1 MSSLPPEA
9 AGYVDEWLGPGW
21 SAAALAGD
29 ASVRAYYR
37 ITAADGRTYM
47 LAWYP
52 EEVRGQLA
60 RFLGAY
66 EAIAQHGRVPEVLQS
81 CDVAVLQDDVG
92 DRTLYDV
99 LHEDRE
105 EGIRL
110 YREAIDLLAAF
121 QKAPDR
127 GLNAPF
133 TAEFFFRE
141 LEMAREFYVEKLMGG
156 DVEPI
161 VPMLKILCENVALHP
176 YVLCH
181 RDFHGQNLHVINDVV
196 YLIDYQDLRQGPDT
210 YDMASLLRDR
220 GVARILG
227 DDMEMELLGEY
238 EARSSSPARPGPSTH
253 ARDDMTLRQRYFE
266 TLLQRSIKILGT
278 FSKQP
283 IVRGRMHYLEFIPA
297 TLESIRRC
305 LEELPEYAALR
316 DIFPLAFDP
325 DAARKRAQKLNSGQG
340 AGGRAQ

>member
-1 MSSLPPEA
+1 MTTLPTEA
-9 AGYVDEWLGPGW
+9 AHYVDEWLGAGW
-21 SAAALAGD
+21 TASALAGD

-52 EEVRGQLA
+52 EEVRAQLA

-66 EAIAQHGRVPEVLQS
+66 EAVAPHGRVPAVLQS
-81 CDVAVLQDDVG
+81 CEAAVLQHDVG
-92 DRTLYDV
+92 DRTLFAV

-110 YREAIDLLAAF
+110 YRAAIDLLKAF
-121 QKAPDR
+121 QQAPDR

-133 TAEFFFRE
+133 TAEFFYAE
-141 LEMAREFYVEKLMGG
+141 LEMAREFYVEQLMQG
-156 DVEPI
+156 DVAPI
-161 VPMLKILCENVALHP
+161 LPLLKKLCENVARHP

-181 RDFHGQNLHVINDVV
+181 RDFHGQNIHILNDTL
-196 YLIDYQDLRQGPDT
+196 YLIDYQDLRMGPDT
-210 YDMASLLRDR
+210 YDLASLLRDR

-227 DDMEMELLGEY
+227 DDVEMELLAYYG
-238 EARSSSPARPGPSTH
+238 AP
-253 ARDDMTLRQRYFE
+253 RDRYFE

-278 FSKQP
+278 FSRQP
-283 IVRGRMHYLEFIPA
+283 ITRGRMHYLDFIPA

-305 LEELPEYAALR
+305 LDELPGYAALR
-316 DIFPLAFDP
+316 DIFPLAFDA
-325 DAARKRAQKLNSGQG
+325 DAALERAQKLNE
-340 AGGRAQ
+340 R

>member
-1 MSSLPPEA
+1 MSTLPPEA
-9 AGYVDEWLGPGW
+9 ARYVEEWLGPGW

-52 EEVRGQLA
+52 EEVRAQLA

-66 EAIAQHGRVPEVLQS
+66 EAVAPHGRVPEVLQS
-81 CDVAVLQDDVG
+81 CDVAVLQHDVG
-92 DRTLYDV
+92 DRTLFAV
-99 LHEDRE
+99 LHDDRA

-110 YREAIDLLAAF
+110 YRAAIDLLAAF

-133 TAEFFFRE
+133 TAEFFYGE
-141 LEMAREFYVEKLMGG
+141 LEMAREFYVEQLMGG
-156 DVEPI
+156 DVVPI
-161 VPMLKILCENVALHP
+161 LPMLKTLCNNIAHHP
-176 YVLCH
+176 YILCH
-181 RDFHGQNLHVINDVV
+181 RDFHGQNIHIINDTL

-227 DDMEMELLGEY
+227 DGAELELLQHYAEVTGAE
-238 EARSSSPARPGPSTH
+238 G
-253 ARDDMTLRQRYFE
+253 DLRRRYFE

-305 LEELPEYAALR
+305 LDELPEYGALR
-316 DIFPLAFDP
+316 DIFPLAFD
-325 DAARKRAQKLNSGQG
+325 ARRAEKRARELNE
-340 AGGRAQ
+340 R

>member
-1 MSSLPPEA
+1 
-9 AGYVDEWLGPGW
+9 
-21 SAAALAGD
+21 
-29 ASVRAYYR
+29 
-37 ITAADGRTYM
+37 M

-52 EEVRGQLA
+52 EEVRAQLA

-66 EAIAQHGRVPEVLQS
+66 EAVAPHGRVPEVLQS
-81 CDVAVLQDDVG
+81 CDVAVLQHDVG
-92 DRTLYDV
+92 DRTLFDV

-110 YREAIDLLAAF
+110 YRASIDLLAAF
-121 QKAPDR
+121 QKASDR
-127 GLNAPF
+127 GLNPPF
-133 TAEFFFRE
+133 TAEFFYAE
-141 LEMAREFYVEKLMGG
+141 LEMAREYYVQKLMQS

-161 VPMLKILCENVALHP
+161 LPLLKKLCENVARHP

-181 RDFHGQNLHVINDVV
+181 RDFHGQNLHVFDDTI

-227 DDMEMELLGEY
+227 DATELELLDRYAEVTG
-238 EARSSSPARPGPSTH
+238 AAGDVRR
-253 ARDDMTLRQRYFE
+253 RYFE

-305 LEELPEYAALR
+305 LDELPGYAALR
-316 DIFPLAFDP
+316 DIFPLAFD
-325 DAARKRAQKLNSGQG
+325 AETARERAQQLNAPGEARG
-340 AGGRAQ
+340 HI